1 MGQTHRR
8 YRGYRCKTKGDDV
21 NKEDDAFRREL
32 QDLHMRVNALK
43 DKAYKV
49 GAPRRVRLRLSRA
62 QQALIKLTIKYPPA

>member
-1 MGQTHRR
+1 
-8 YRGYRCKTKGDDV
+8 V